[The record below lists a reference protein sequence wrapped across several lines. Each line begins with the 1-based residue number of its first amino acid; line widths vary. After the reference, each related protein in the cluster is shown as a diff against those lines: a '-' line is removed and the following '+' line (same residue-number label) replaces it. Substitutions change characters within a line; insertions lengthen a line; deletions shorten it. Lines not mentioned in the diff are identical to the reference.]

1 MSKIIELNEFESF
14 LLNYNSHVLVELPK
28 RVIKEINGLHSHE
41 NECKKLALGL
51 IQSTLNKLYKFEDIQ
66 QNILN
71 GRPIDV
77 MDIPRISNMLEK
89 GKETTE
95 LLVQYETFG
104 LIKKK
109 YSTKDVVES

>member
-1 MSKIIELNEFESF
+1 MRKIIELNEFESF

-51 IQSTLNKLYKFEDIQ
+51 IQSTLNKLYKFENIQ

-71 GRPIDV
+71 GRSINI
-77 MDIPRISNMLEK
+77 MDIPQISKMLEK
-89 GKETTE
+89 GKETTS
-95 LLVQYETFG
+95 LLVQYETFN

-109 YSTKDVVES
+109 YSTKEAVET